1 MSNWA
6 DRREQK
12 YRENTAEVIKTVC
25 AHEGPGVTRADKR
38 SKTKLYKVKVIM
50 DGYRSMTLSFPAE
63 SKAKAVEYAQNRWPA
78 ARVEV
83 LL

>member
-6 DRREQK
+6 DQREAK
-12 YRENTAEVIKTVC
+12 YQRNSAEVAKTVC

-38 SKTKLYKVKVIM
+38 ARTKLYKVKIIM
-50 DGYRSMTLSFPAE
+50 DGYRSMTLSFHAE
-63 SKAKAVEYAQNRWPA
+63 SKAKAVKYAKNRWPSA
-78 ARVEV
+78 QVEV

>member
-1 MSNWA
+1 MSKWA

-12 YRENTAEVIKTVC
+12 YQENTAEVIRTVC

-38 SKTKLYKVKVIM
+38 ARTKLFKVKIVIE
-50 DGYRSMTLSFPAE
+50 GYRSMTLSFHAE
-63 SKAKAVEYAQNRWPA
+63 SKKKALEYAQNRWPA
-78 ARVEV
+78 AQVEV